1 MKQIF
6 REQLQNE
13 WPGLTK
19 EVKDICKQW
28 QIKDVTKEWEREP
41 SKKEWKDILKDA
53 SHSQN
58 EKSLRAKM
66 ERLSKLQE
74 YGESE
79 ETYELKEY
87 IKKMNMHDA
96 RIKFQL
102 RSKMFPCKNNFKN
115 DPENTASKWLCKVCM
130 QVDSQSHILTC
141 SAWKANL

>member
-1 MKQIF
+1 
-6 REQLQNE
+6 
-13 WPGLTK
+13 
-19 EVKDICKQW
+19 
-28 QIKDVTKEWEREP
+28 
-41 SKKEWKDILKDA
+41 
-53 SHSQN
+53 
-58 EKSLRAKM
+58 M

-96 RIKFQL
+96 RINFQL

-141 SAWKANL
+141 SAYKQLREGKSLDSDQDIVDYYKKVLRIRTKLNIDQ